1 MCIRDRHRRE
11 NPRPCTAGIP
21 RLQPHPVERFPVPAN
36 GTQKLRLIYEH
47 LLPAEGEHIDY
58 ILPRTEAI
66 DYAVPWNVT
75 VGIESKREIS
85 TVYSPSH
92 KVEMERV

>member
-1 MCIRDRHRRE
+1 MCKETGIVAKIRDPALLEFLGYNLIRSS
-11 NPRPCTAGIP
+11 
-21 RLQPHPVERFPVPAN
+21 VFPVPAN